1 MRTLKL
7 NALFTILLLTSNLF
21 ADPVD
26 LSSLPDKG
34 MQARIY
40 LNESNPELKKS
51 ISERLMR
58 ECPFRRSNSEL
69 DLVTTE
75 AINLQLVANTPDA
88 KINQCA
94 SQLQNF
100 NDTINKTAELKTK
113 LDLAQSQ
120 SNKLSPEQEN
130 ELKKEIETTQLAANS
145 FNNLLKMGCE
155 FKNGPNDISRIG
167 HSLISVL
174 DVSAAFL
181 SINPANALIATSAA
195 LSGRLVVSLSK
206 WLFEHPNNNQILTKE
221 AGDSRRFI
229 NDLCLF
235 RTLAYKYDDL
245 YIDPF
250 EDPSSE
256 LKNRELI
263 KNKASTRVLEIKQC
277 ITPAPNDALTGLTQ
291 FSKELLS
298 LSEGQVSQ
306 KQCLSLV
313 KKFRESTTSGKNQL
327 RELAQTFNC
336 PTPSLEMGIKAIAF
350 CNNFQALENLTS
362 GDIYEKCEEDLFQK
376 KLLAKFT
383 NISDIIFQSIQ
394 EGAKQNPSKISDDDL
409 MKLKVAENEE
419 RVAILKYAS
428 LQGLLEESPLT
439 QANSAKSMMALG
451 RTILGDRFDDFT
463 KQTLKTMTKNMK
475 EAEGNLSPILKQINK
490 FEKISDP
497 IVSMKMKFEICTS
510 SKLVRQQLGVA
521 YNSGIGLSDVCFFM
535 KGEGTPPLKSKNL
548 NFDNYST
555 DNKKRFGLFST
566 EAYLSGRCEKAEKLI
581 QKNISSIREMV
592 VKLNSVGCQ

>member
-7 NALFTILLLTSNLF
+7 HALFTTLFLTCKLF
-21 ADPVD
+21 AGPID

-34 MQARIY
+34 MQARNY
-40 LNESNPELKKS
+40 LSESNPEIKKS
-51 ISERLMR
+51 IAERLMR

-75 AINLQLVANTPDA
+75 AINLQLVANTPDS

-120 SNKLSPEQEN
+120 SNKLSPEQES

-167 HSLISVL
+167 YSLISVL
-174 DVSAAFL
+174 DVSAAVL

-195 LSGRLVVSLSK
+195 LTGRLVVSLSK
-206 WLFEHPNNNQILTKE
+206 WLFEHPNNSQILTKE

-263 KNKASTRVLEIKQC
+263 KNKASARVLEIKQC
-277 ITPAPNDALTGLTQ
+277 ITPTPNDALTGLTH
-291 FSKELLS
+291 FSKELLNI
-298 LSEGQVSQ
+298 SEGQVSQ

-313 KKFRESTTSGKNQL
+313 KKFRESTAAGKNHL
-327 RELAQTFNC
+327 RDLFGTFHC
-336 PTPSLEMGIKAIAF
+336 PTPPPEMGINAIAY
-350 CNNFQALENLTS
+350 CNNFQALETLTS
-362 GDIYEKCEEDLFQK
+362 GDTFEKCEEDLFQK

-394 EGAKQNPSKISDDDL
+394 EGAKQNPTKISDDDL

-419 RVAILKYAS
+419 RVAILKYAT

-475 EAEGNLSPILKQINK
+475 EAEGNLSPVLKQINK

-497 IVSMKMKFEICTS
+497 TVKMKMKYEMCTS

-535 KGEGTPPLKSKNL
+535 KGEGTPPLKSKHL

-555 DNKKRFGLFST
+555 DNKKRFGLFTT

-581 QKNISSIREMV
+581 QKNITSIREMV
-592 VKLNSVGCQ
+592 VKLNSLGCQ